1 MDKPGYFC
9 ILTSSVRY
17 DKRINSFQ
25 KILFSEILTL
35 TNKTGE
41 CWATNSYFAEL
52 YDVTETYIS
61 LSIKKLIIYGYLIV
75 RYENNNTKRFIE
87 ITDFDKQKGLT
98 IVKEVLKNNIEDPST
113 IVKEGFN
120 NSYIEDLTI
129 VKPYP
134 LKIVKTN
141 NININKTRNNNNN
154 EYEDSQNQKP
164 EMLQE
169 KKYSNREDITDFVFE
184 ELAEKHNC
192 PPHFVKHCWLLA
204 SNWLDQEGKTKKN
217 YKAFLE
223 NWLIQD
229 IIKFQERKKNDKHYI
244 IDATVRT

>member
-61 LSIKKLIIYGYLIV
+61 LSIKKLIFHGYLVV

-98 IVKEVLKNNIEDPST
+98 IVKEVLKNNIEDPLT

-120 NSYIEDLTI
+120 NSYREGFNNS
-129 VKPYP
+129 YREG

-141 NININKTRNNNNN
+141 NININKTRINNNN
-154 EYEDSQNQKP
+154 EYKHSKISNVS
-164 EMLQE
+164 E
-169 KKYSNREDITDFVFE
+169 KTFSEKNDITETVIE
-184 ELAEKHNC
+184 EIALQNNL
-192 PPHFVKHCWLLA
+192 PIHFVEAQWKLA
-204 SNWLDQEGKTKKN
+204 KLYLDSNGIKKTN
-217 YKAFLE
+217 HKAYLE
-223 NWLIQD
+223 TWVLKEKLRIEEKQNKESVIAD
-229 IIKFQERKKNDKHYI
+229 FRNIN
-244 IDATVRT
+244 